1 MGRVRLQE
9 WLTYIG
15 TELHKQ
21 FYWLFHPAPAETQQ
35 AQREKLAKGLV
46 QLEQHL
52 ASSAYLLGA
61 QFTAADAYAFTVVSW
76 CSHVSIDLQPYPRLR
91 AYLARVADRPKVQEA
106 LHAEGLLKD

>member
-1 MGRVRLQE
+1 
-9 WLTYIG
+9 
-15 TELHKQ
+15 
-21 FYWLFHPAPAETQQ
+21 LFHPAPAETQQ

-106 LHAEGLLKD
+106 LQAEGLL

>member
-1 MGRVRLQE
+1 MTSPSMATITTRSIRAATFRSSRSRRDSTGAAGQ
-9 WLTYIG
+9 
-15 TELHKQ
+15 
-21 FYWLFHPAPAETQQ
+21 
-35 AQREKLAKGLV
+35 LAKGLA

-61 QFTAADAYAFTVVSW
+61 QFTAGHAYAFTVVSW
-76 CSHVSIDLQPYPRLR
+76 CSHVSIDLPQYPRLR